1 MEGLIG
7 GFVVFDP
14 SVILTH
20 LPPWIPLS
28 VSLNFAPSPTAA
40 PWPRFR
46 IQLNTA
52 GYFLVAT
59 LVLTL
64 VWAVKRN
71 FVADRI
77 FGWSLVAIYAV
88 SLGTAVALEIAA

>member
-1 MEGLIG
+1 MGR
-7 GFVVFDP
+7 FVVPFVYPD
-14 SVILTH
+14 SSHTLG
-20 LPPWIPLS
+20 IPLLHS
-28 VSLNFAPSPTAA
+28 QCRPLSPAA
-40 PWPRFR
+40 TPGPRFF
-46 IQLNTA
+46 IQLNFA

-77 FGWSLVAIYAV
+77 FGWSLVAIYAM